1 MNNSSNLNNKS
12 NSNDEIDIKYLFKII
27 FDERRMII
35 TLTALFSVIAVM
47 YSLSLSNI
55 YKSSALLSP
64 VGDNSSTNQSM
75 NKIGGLAGLAGI
87 NISSSGGK
95 STKAITKIKTLSFFE
110 DNILPN
116 IFLPDLMA
124 AIDWDEKSNTVIY
137 EEGLFDTKA
146 QKWTIIPS
154 SQKSFKEFMKVIE
167 LSQDSSTGFVS
178 LSFKHYSPYVAKE
191 WTELVVDQINDSFR
205 TLDKLEA
212 QASMSYLNAQMAQT
226 SYSEIKEVIDLLNT
240 LDFSNIKTN
249 LSKFELKYS
258 VVILDNTVSEIPK
271 ISVSYRSDN
280 FLFFY
285 RVNKLIARL
294 QVEEVIM
301 PVYMLN
307 QNEPEKSSFIFS
319 KPEIKSVI
327 SNIESLTT
335 FPQDE
340 SKSSVSQSTDKPTID
355 STADKPT
362 IDLTAEEYKAEAKSS
377 PKDQTKPESKSES
390 DTSPEA
396 KYELSNLESNPYDKN
411 QYLRVISFKEIPS
424 KTFLQGRA
432 KPDIK
437 TTSYNLYEN
446 KDDNK
451 LVGVLQYQETG
462 LKVIV
467 NVKWCLNYTPN

>member
-226 SYSEIKEVIDLLNT
+226 SYSEIKEVIAQILKQKMQQLSLIEANEFYVFSY
-240 LDFSNIKTN
+240 LDSPAVEEEKVEPTR
-249 LSKFELKYS
+249 S
-258 VVILDNTVSEIPK
+258 K
-271 ISVSYRSDN
+271 ISIFGAVLGLLLGI
-280 FLFFY
+280 LF
-285 RVNKLIARL
+285 VIARD
-294 QVEEVIM
+294 
-301 PVYMLN
+301 YLN
-307 QNEPEKSSFIFS
+307 LN
-319 KPEIKSVI
+319 V
-327 SNIESLTT
+327 
-335 FPQDE
+335 
-340 SKSSVSQSTDKPTID
+340 
-355 STADKPT
+355 
-362 IDLTAEEYKAEAKSS
+362 
-377 PKDQTKPESKSES
+377 
-390 DTSPEA
+390 
-396 KYELSNLESNPYDKN
+396 
-411 QYLRVISFKEIPS
+411 R
-424 KTFLQGRA
+424 KT
-432 KPDIK
+432 
-437 TTSYNLYEN
+437 
-446 KDDNK
+446 
-451 LVGVLQYQETG
+451 
-462 LKVIV
+462 
-467 NVKWCLNYTPN
+467 